1 MCVHRIATTAILL
14 CSLFLAGSSGLAQ
27 SRVRGVSLLPIAPLW
42 SRELPFGDSVRLV
55 IGDSRV
61 LIATDTRI
69 DALSWATG
77 DPAWISELAAT
88 VPPLVHDGRVF
99 AAADDQIHAL
109 TELTGRVEWRLPV
122 GAVTVPLVYR
132 AGWLFVVGENGR
144 LRGVRASDGVVIWEA
159 PKPKVRVHT
168 ERLGM
173 SYPRYRFIREEG
185 DFDVF
190 AMQYCGDK
198 HEYLV
203 LRPAEYA

>member
-1 MCVHRIATTAILL
+1 MKLELTHRNGTICSVHRDNDA
-14 CSLFLAGSSGLAQ
+14 
-27 SRVRGVSLLPIAPLW
+27 V
-42 SRELPFGDSVRLV
+42 GDSIEVVR
-55 IGDSRV
+55 
-61 LIATDTRI
+61 
-69 DALSWATG
+69 
-77 DPAWISELAAT
+77 IS
-88 VPPLVHDGRVF
+88 V
-99 AAADDQIHAL
+99 
-109 TELTGRVEWRLPV
+109 
-122 GAVTVPLVYR
+122 
-132 AGWLFVVGENGR
+132 
-144 LRGVRASDGVVIWEA
+144 DGVVIWEA